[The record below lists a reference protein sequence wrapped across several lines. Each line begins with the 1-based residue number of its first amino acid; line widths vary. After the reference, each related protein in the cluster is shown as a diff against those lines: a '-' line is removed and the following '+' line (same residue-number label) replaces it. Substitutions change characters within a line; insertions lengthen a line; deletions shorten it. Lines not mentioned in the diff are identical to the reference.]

1 MGTVLFP
8 RVEGLGREAPPLP
21 PPLTPP
27 HPSSFFL
34 FRTEQPNSA
43 YLPGSDVLSQ
53 LYSFAQ
59 PEFFSPSPLS
69 GSTIFLGISA
79 FQLLLLFSDVCIDL
93 SVFLF
98 LIFWFC
104 FFHSDL
110 SFIPLSDPLFCLLSL
125 FICFSLCF
133 CPIDYCSVSF
143 CLSLRSFFF
152 SVFYPVCP
160 FLSPFLTFC
169 FSWPPVFLNVLTS
182 PIYYFLSVFC

>member
-152 SVFYPVCP
+152 CLLPSLPISLSFFD
-160 FLSPFLTFC
+160 FLFLLATC
-169 FSWPPVFLNVLTS
+169 
-182 PIYYFLSVFC
+182 LS